1 MWLFLLGTLQEYLV
15 TVNLYNGNLFSFV
28 DEIIEYCLIDLF
40 LLIIMCIRWKK
51 HNIIEFSGILLTF
64 IAHLQWY
71 VHSPFSDW
79 PEWWPAEKTQND
91 IRHRTEYYD
100 THVMC
105 FVIYSILFIRFY
117 DKRYYDR
124 YLIR

>member
-1 MWLFLLGTLQEYLV
+1 
-15 TVNLYNGNLFSFV
+15 
-28 DEIIEYCLIDLF
+28 
-40 LLIIMCIRWKK
+40 MCIRWKK

-79 PEWWPAEKTQND
+79 PDWWPAEKTNND
-91 IRHRTEYYD
+91 IRHRTENYD

-105 FVIYSILFIRFY
+105 FEIYSIYFPFTVVKEKGHAEVHPARS
-117 DKRYYDR
+117 
-124 YLIR
+124 